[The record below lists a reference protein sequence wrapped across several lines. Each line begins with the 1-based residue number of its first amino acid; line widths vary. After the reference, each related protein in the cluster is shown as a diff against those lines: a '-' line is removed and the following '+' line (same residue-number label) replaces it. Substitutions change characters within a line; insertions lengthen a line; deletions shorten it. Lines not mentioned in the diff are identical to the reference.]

1 MQFGSRQNTYRLE
14 NFNRITFNLLRMRHN
29 IQIARDTYEN
39 CDKKIAIRN
48 KVKHKQNG
56 IRKFYLMKQ

>member
-39 CDKKIAIRN
+39 IATKKLQFEIKLNTN
-48 KVKHKQNG
+48 KMASENF
-56 IRKFYLMKQ
+56 I